1 MLMLETKPLNCS
13 WPWEIKFFLKYCSLS
28 SASNRDGQVHFFNP
42 EDSISKKSVITQF
55 IDSFDARY
63 EIILTLYVYQ

>member
-1 MLMLETKPLNCS
+1 MFMLETKPLNCS

-42 EDSISKKSVITQF
+42 EDSISKKSVITQ
-55 IDSFDARY
+55 
-63 EIILTLYVYQ
+63 L